1 MRNFQQKRGWRNI
14 LESIPVLVFLGFL
27 VLFFIW
33 NILGF
38 WIKMG
43 ETSKNKKIAENKVAM
58 LKQQKEQLGAD
69 IASLQTQEGKEKLF
83 RENFG
88 LAKEGENLI
97 VVIEDKNPPTSTE
110 PASSPFWS
118 FLKNLF
124 R

>member
-1 MRNFQQKRGWRNI
+1 M
-14 LESIPVLVFLGFL
+14 ESIPVLILFGFL
-27 VLFFIW
+27 ILFFIW

-43 ETSKNKKIAENKVAM
+43 ETSKNKKIAENKVAT

-69 IASLQTQEGKEKLF
+69 IANLQTEEGKEELF

-97 VVIEDKNPPTSTE
+97 VVIEDKNPPAPTP
-110 PASSPFWS
+110 PASSGFWS

-124 R
+124 K